1 VQSIYPL
8 LDVAAASK
16 AEQRFVKLLL
26 LGSGD
31 SGKTTLRKQMRS
43 LYGTG
48 FSEAERKATIPVIFG
63 NIVEG
68 CAAILTAM
76 AELGEVCYIYIYI
89 CVESVYYF

>member
-43 LYGTG
+43 LYGT
-48 FSEAERKATIPVIFG
+48 
-63 NIVEG
+63 EG
-68 CAAILTAM
+68 CAAILTAR